1 MSKLT
6 AISPFDNVSVE
17 RNDISLFAIHG
28 VEIVSLAIARGAE
41 KSFPRAF
48 KKVCGGDLPAPARWS
63 DIKDG
68 KALWTGPDQ
77 YFLFLD
83 GVDDHADEKLAAQF
97 NGKAY
102 TTLQSD
108 GWSGLSVSGPRIYD
122 LMERFIALDLRS
134 AENDFGART
143 SAHHMAVLVLKTAKD
158 RFELFTPRSS
168 SVSFLEAL
176 KHEIELVDS

>member
-6 AISPFDNVSVE
+6 AISPFDNISVE
-17 RNDISLFAIHG
+17 RNGISLFAINDI
-28 VEIVSLAIARGAE
+28 EIVSLAIAREAE

-48 KKVCGGDLPAPARWS
+48 KKVCGGDLPAPARCS

-122 LMERFIALDLRS
+122 LMERLIALDLRS
-134 AENDFGART
+134 AEIDFGART
-143 SAHHMAVLVLKTAKD
+143 SAHHIAVLVFKTAEQNI
-158 RFELFTPRSS
+158 ELFTPRSS
-168 SVSFLEAL
+168 SASFFEAL
-176 KHEIELVDS
+176 KHEIGLLDS